1 MIVYKVTGSTICI
14 AEQEKIVA
22 GDVNTHYAAFNLSN
36 DWDGLGITAV
46 FVNGQTTVEAI
57 LSEGQC
63 VIPWE
68 VLEKPG
74 YLYVSI
80 YGVSTSGEDMEQ
92 KISTISPGIPVRK
105 GGENDPDNHPSP
117 TPDIYEQMLS
127 ALGKKQDK
135 LKGQPPEVVTF
146 DENGNAI
153 AKDMGFEKMAEETKE
168 AADKANESAKQAK
181 LSETEA
187 KKWSELAEQG
197 ASTAGWFYVEGGED
211 GILYM
216 IRADN
221 TPNDFDLSDNG
232 EGVLIATYG
241 N

>member
-22 GDVNTHYAAFNLSN
+22 GDVNTHTARFELSE
-36 DWDGLGITAV
+36 DWEGLGVTAV
-46 FVNGQTTVEAI
+46 FYSGDKSMECV

-68 VLEKPG
+68 LLTEPG
-74 YLYVSI
+74 YLYAAC
-80 YGVSTSGEDMEQ
+80 YGVHTDGEDMER
-92 KISTISPGIPVRK
+92 KLSTISPGIAIRK
-105 GGENDPDNHPSP
+105 GTDDESLNPPPP

-135 LKGQPPEVVTF
+135 LKGKPPEVVTF

-168 AADKANESAKQAK
+168 AADKAKESAEQAK
-181 LSETEA
+181 TSEKEA

-197 ASTAGWFYVEGGED
+197 ASTAGWFFVEGGED

>member
-1 MIVYKVTGSTICI
+1 MIVYKVTGATICI

-22 GDVNTHYAAFNLSN
+22 GDVNTHTARFDLSK
-36 DWDGLGITAV
+36 DWEGLGITAV

-68 VLEKPG
+68 VLETPG
-74 YLYVSI
+74 YLYVSV

-105 GGENDPDNHPSP
+105 GGENDPDKHPSP

-127 ALGKKQDK
+127 ALAKKQDK
-135 LKGQPPEVVTF
+135 LRGNPGEVVTF
-146 DENGNAI
+146 NDNGNAI
-153 AKDMGFEKMAEETKE
+153 SKDLGFDKLVDRAEK
-168 AADKANESAKQAK
+168 AADDAEESAKEAYKSEQSAK
-181 LSETEA
+181 SWA
-187 KKWSELAEQG
+187 ELAEQG
-197 ASTAGWFYVEGGED
+197 VQNAGWFTMYGED

-216 IRADN
+216 VR
-221 TPNDFDLSDNG
+221 SDNAPEDFQLKDDG
-232 EGVLIATYG
+232 KGVLTAVYG
-241 N
+241 

>member
-1 MIVYKVTGSTICI
+1 MIVYKVTGATICI

-22 GDVNTHYAAFNLSN
+22 GDVNTHTARFELSE
-36 DWDGLGITAV
+36 DWEGLGVTAV
-46 FVNGQTTVEAI
+46 FYSGDKSMECV

-68 VLEKPG
+68 VLETPG
-74 YLYVSI
+74 YLYVSV

-135 LKGQPPEVVTF
+135 LKGQSPEVVTF

-168 AADKANESAKQAK
+168 AAEKAKESAEQAKTSEESAKEWAD
-181 LSETEA
+181 
-187 KKWSELAEQG
+187 LAQQG
-197 ASTAGWFYVEGGED
+197 AANAGWFYVYGED
-211 GILYM
+211 GILYLV
-216 IRADN
+216 R
-221 TPNDFDLSDNG
+221 SDNAPEDFALVDNG
-232 EGVLIATYG
+232 KGVLTAVYG
-241 N
+241 

>member
-22 GDVNTHYAAFNLSN
+22 GDVNTHTARFELSE

-68 VLEKPG
+68 VLETPG
-74 YLYVSI
+74 YLYVSV

-135 LKGQPPEVVTF
+135 LRGNPGEVVTF
-146 DENGNAI
+146 DDNGNAI
-153 AKDMGFEKMAEETKE
+153 SKDLGFDKLVDRAEK
-168 AADKANESAKQAK
+168 AADDAEESAKEAYKSEQSAK
-181 LSETEA
+181 NWA
-187 KKWSELAEQG
+187 ELAEQG
-197 ASTAGWFYVEGGED
+197 AQNAGWFTMYGED

-216 IRADN
+216 VR
-221 TPNDFDLSDNG
+221 SDNAPEDFKLKDDG
-232 EGVLIATYG
+232 KGVLTAIYG
-241 N
+241 